1 MSDALSPSGALPA
14 SQAPAR
20 ASERRA
26 ARIRTALA
34 VGIPAVAVLALHAA
48 TGGRYPVFRDELY
61 YLDCARH
68 LDWGYVDQ
76 PPLSIALLAGW
87 RGLFGDSLPAL
98 RMLPALCGALLALLT
113 GWMAREMGARPLGQG
128 LAALAAA
135 TVPSYL
141 GITGFFS
148 MNAFDLV
155 TWGAAFLVLIRIL
168 RTGEPRLWIL
178 LGIIVGVGLQNKIS
192 LLTLG
197 AALAGGL
204 LLTRARRHLA
214 RIEIWIG
221 GALAV
226 LLFLPYLMWQVAH
239 DWATLEFMHNAAAR
253 KIAALGFWGFTKGQ
267 IMEMLPLHFLLAMV
281 GLCFLWAHLG
291 GRYRLIGIVFL
302 LIFLILA
309 LQRSKPYYIVSAYPP
324 LLAAGACAVAGTGG
338 KRRPL
343 LAGAVMALL
352 LAGGATAAPFA
363 VPVLPVERFIAYQKA
378 LGVESVSAENQR
390 QGALPQHFADRFGWE
405 ELAAGVAE
413 AYASLPEEVRS
424 VTGIV
429 TRNYGEA
436 GALNYYGRRL
446 GLPEAATQHNSGYF
460 WGPPPGASAFLIVGS
475 ERDDLESTCGS
486 LDELRSFET
495 SPWAMPY
502 ERRQTLFLCRD
513 LTVPLAEAW
522 RRGKHFI

>member
-1 MSDALSPSGALPA
+1 MG
-14 SQAPAR
+14 
-20 ASERRA
+20 
-26 ARIRTALA
+26 TALA
-34 VGIPAVAVLALHAA
+34 VGIPALALLALHAA
-48 TGGRYPVFRDELY
+48 TGGRYPIFRDELY

-87 RGLFGDSLPAL
+87 RGLFADSLPAL
-98 RMLPALCGALLALLT
+98 RMLPALCGAFLVVLT
-113 GWMAREMGARPLGQG
+113 GWMARELGAGPLGQG

-141 GITGFFS
+141 GITGFYS

-155 TWGAAFLVLIRIL
+155 AWGAAFLVMIRIL

-178 LGIIVGVGLQNKIS
+178 FGLIVGVGLQNKIS

-204 LLTRARRHLA
+204 LLTGARRHLA
-214 RIEIWIG
+214 RPEIWIG
-221 GALAV
+221 GGVAV
-226 LLFLPYLMWQVAH
+226 LLFLPYLIWQVTH
-239 DWATLEFMHNAAAR
+239 GWATLEFMHNAATR

-267 IMEMLPLHFLLAMV
+267 ILEMLPFHFVLGMA
-281 GLCFLWAHLG
+281 GLVFLVRYAG
-291 GRYRLIGIVFL
+291 GRYRLVSIVFL

-324 LLAAGACAVAGTGG
+324 LLAAGACPVAGTGE

-343 LAGAVMALL
+343 PAWAVAAFLL
-352 LAGGATAAPFA
+352 IGGAASAPFA
-363 VPVLPVERFIAYQKA
+363 VPVLPVERFVAYQKA
-378 LGVESVSAENQR
+378 LGFEPVSDENQR
-390 QGALPQHFADRFGWE
+390 QGALPQHFADRFGWQ
-405 ELAAGVAE
+405 ELAAGVAQ
-413 AYASLPEEVRS
+413 AYASLPEDVRS
-424 VTGIV
+424 STGIV

-446 GLPEAATQHNSGYF
+446 GLPEASTQHNSGYF
-460 WGPPPGASAFLIVGS
+460 WGPPRGASAFLIVGS
-475 ERDDLESTCGS
+475 EREDLESTCGT
-486 LDELRSFET
+486 LTELRSLET

-513 LTVPLAEAW
+513 LTLPLADAW